1 MVTDAVLLL
10 CKNGLSF
17 GRGIKIQGLLGI
29 TVDDGE
35 VLLIQICETLPAE
48 EKFNEYSQTL
58 SCAGDEV
65 GNFYQSGT
73 PQDYGTTEKERKS
86 NGYRRAVKFEDE
98 AQCDDSDDVI
108 VIKEEIDDEF
118 RSETDFHSRTSTSLD
133 FSRSGCESNCYEILP
148 NSSQNFVP
156 SFAEVGLDG
165 RSNDDDFGEFAS
177 EGSPISGCPA
187 SVKEEYN
194 YVTNDSEY
202 SQNNTDS
209 NYFPKARRNR
219 RCGSRRDKTA
229 TKPKIVRKIDDW

>member
-48 EKFNEYSQTL
+48 EKFNECGVMP
-58 SCAGDEV
+58 SCTGDEV
-65 GNFYQSGT
+65 GSFYQGGT
-73 PQDYGTTEKERKS
+73 AHDYGTKKERRS

-98 AQCDDSDDVI
+98 SRYDDSDDVI

-118 RSETDFHSRTSTSLD
+118 SSETDFHSRTSTSLD
-133 FSRSGCESNCYEILP
+133 FSHSGGESNCYKILP

-156 SFAEVGLDG
+156 SFADVGLDG
-165 RSNDDDFGEFAS
+165 GSHDNDFGAYAS
-177 EGSPISGCPA
+177 EGSPVAGCPP

-194 YVTNDSEY
+194 YVANDSEY
-202 SQNNTDS
+202 SQNNNTDPD
-209 NYFPKARRNR
+209 FLPKARRNR
-219 RCGSRRDKTA
+219 RCGSRRDKTV
-229 TKPKIVRKIDDW
+229 TKPKIVSN